1 MVPGCA
7 VLGVAVEVLG
17 VGSEGAPVDAWA
29 LSMSTSPNLMDT
41 SCCCCCCCWLWCG
54 KMRVVVTVVMF
65 MVVVSENDDD
75 GDDNNKNNNNGD
87 DSMREVIGVSYFMTG
102 YKIG

>member
-29 LSMSTSPNLMDT
+29 LSISTSPNLMDT
-41 SCCCCCCCWLWCG
+41 SCCCCCWLWCG
-54 KMRVVVTVVMF
+54 GMGVVVTVVMF

-75 GDDNNKNNNNGD
+75 GDDNKNKNNGD
-87 DSMREVIGVSYFMTG
+87 DSMRR
-102 YKIG
+102 